1 MKNKP
6 RLNRVLLEYAPFVF
20 FLVFCGESLVMK
32 LNSGRFWLKTGIFS
46 LLALT
51 LSSAL
56 YVAAVYALFD
66 AKAAQVA
73 IEQALAAQQRQIT
86 LASAPRPLFFPL
98 GVHVEALNIS
108 QAQQHE
114 AFAKLKQ
121 LKIGLN
127 IPSLLFDQKTV
138 IRSIDADAIELKT
151 VQLDDGSF
159 DFADL
164 FKAQTASSLAL
175 DKIRFRNV
183 TVQVFDAQHAPK
195 FSFEHG
201 FFKIK
206 DLQDEAQLELD
217 GILKQGQQAL
227 TMKLKTPLRVT
238 EKALWIDQMRLQLDG
253 ELFNMRGVRLEAS
266 GSANVQWSDGK
277 LSARHLQTEIIA
289 TEPLLHLNASLP
301 TLTVEQGRLQSPKVQ
316 LDGSVTHPGARYNF
330 SGQLHSVALRPETGR
345 VQRIEGQVQWFFGQ
359 QKLDMLIDTPL
370 HYHSL
375 QDLRLAPLR
384 LSTQLISPQLPRRE
398 MLATLIGEMRA
409 DLQQDLILT
418 QLDGTLDGEKLRIK
432 SQQQG
437 LLAAPKHTL
446 ALALSRL
453 DLNRYL
459 PRATQKAQE
468 APLLNSEIPLGLNW
482 LKGLDLEGDVEI
494 GELSVG
500 RFAMH
505 NVDFHVSARPEKL
518 EFSPMSAD
526 IYEGQLS
533 GSFHMLSGDKP
544 TIFLDQRLNRMN
556 LQPLLKD
563 VFNFDRVH
571 GIGNGRVQINAHGAS
586 LSEMKQ
592 TLNGTLALNLNQG
605 ELLGIDLV
613 AALNNLGG
621 ELQNWTLQRPLQSSA
636 DQKTRFQHLNAS
648 FHFENGIARNQD
660 LMLNSSVLNLTGGG
674 KVDLVQ
680 NIIDYTLEAR
690 VNPSAITTVKNLSVP
705 LKITGSLAAPT
716 YALDFNRL
724 VGEKKTN
731 DERQN
736 ALKEQITQPLKAL
749 VPLRPSDKA
758 PDKAAAP

>member
-1 MKNKP
+1 
-6 RLNRVLLEYAPFVF
+6 
-20 FLVFCGESLVMK
+20 MK
-32 LNSGRFWLKTGIFS
+32 LNSGRFWLKTSIFS
-46 LLALT
+46 LLAL
-51 LSSAL
+51 SFGIVA
-56 YVAAVYALFD
+56 YVGVVLALFD
-66 AKAAQVA
+66 AKAAQTA
-73 IEQALAAQQRQIT
+73 IETALSAQNRQIT
-86 LASAPRPLFFPL
+86 LTSAPSLSFFPL
-98 GVHVEALNIS
+98 GVKLESLKIS
-108 QAQQHE
+108 QPQSTAT
-114 AFAKLKQ
+114 FAEFKQ
-121 LKIGLN
+121 LQIGLR
-127 IPSLLFDQKTV
+127 PTSLIVDQKN
-138 IRSIDADAIELKT
+138 IIQSIDANELALST
-151 VQLDDGSF
+151 QQFEDGRF
-159 DFADL
+159 DFSDL
-164 FKAQTASSLAL
+164 FKTQTQASIAL
-175 DKIRFRNV
+175 DKIRIRHL
-183 TVQVFDAQHAPK
+183 TVQVIDSQAQPK
-195 FSFEHG
+195 FSFDHG
-201 FFKIK
+201 FLKIK
-206 DLQDEAQLELD
+206 NLQEQAHLELD
-217 GILKQGQQAL
+217 GIIKYADQAL
-227 TMKLKTPLRVT
+227 TVKLKTPMRLT
-238 EKALWIDQMRLQLDG
+238 DKAILVEQMRLQLDG
-253 ELFNMRGVRLEAS
+253 EFLNMRGVRLEGT
-266 GSANVQWSDGK
+266 GSANLQWSDGK
-277 LSARHLQTEIIA
+277 ISARHLQTELIA
-289 TEPLLHLNASLP
+289 TEPMVYLQANLP
-301 TLTVEQGRLQSPKVQ
+301 NLTLEQGRLQSPKVQ
-316 LDGSVTHPGARYNF
+316 LEGSVTHPGARYNF
-330 SGQLHSVALRPETGR
+330 SGNLHTVALRPDSGR
-345 VQRIEGQVQWFFGQ
+345 VQRIEGQVQWHFGQ

-384 LSTQLISPQLPRRE
+384 LSTQLTSPQLPRRE

-418 QLDGTLDGEKLRIK
+418 QLEGTLDGEKLRIK

-446 ALALSRL
+446 ALTLSRL

-459 PRATQKAQE
+459 PRTTQKAQH
-468 APLLNSEIPLGLNW
+468 APLLNSEVPLGLNW

-533 GSFHMLSGDKP
+533 GSFHMLSGEQP
-544 TIFLDQRLNRMN
+544 TIFLDQRLNHMN

-586 LSEMKQ
+586 LNEMKQ

-605 ELLGIDLV
+605 ELYGIDLV
-613 AALNNLGG
+613 AALNNLSG

-660 LMLNSSVLNLTGGG
+660 LMLNSSILNLTGGG

-690 VNPSAITTVKNLSVP
+690 VNPGAITTVKNLSVP
-705 LKITGSLAAPT
+705 LKITGSLGAPT

-724 VGEKKTN
+724 VGEKKTS

-749 VPLRPSDKA
+749 VPLLPADKTSEKSA
-758 PDKAAAP
+758 EKPAEKSTEN